1 MAESDNSSRFQPTP
15 EQLESFEL
23 YRTAAHQGIAGAQ
36 CRLGIMYST
45 GQGVLKDDIAAARWF
60 KLAAEQ
66 GDIEAQGGLALAY
79 ASGKGV
85 TQDLVAAHMWISLAI
100 KELTGDVQK
109 RAITFRDGLS
119 SALTIEQRETAER
132 LAQDW
137 TPSNQQL
144 SSDA

>member
-1 MAESDNSSRFQPTP
+1 MTESDSSSRFQATP

-23 YRTAAHQGIAGAQ
+23 YRTAAHQGVAGAQ

-45 GQGVLKDDIAAARWF
+45 GQGVLKDETEGTRWF

-66 GDIEAQGGLALAY
+66 GDTEAQGGLALAY
-79 ASGKGV
+79 ASGRGV
-85 TQDLVAAHMWISLAI
+85 PQDFVSAYVWISLAV

-119 SALTIEQRETAER
+119 TALTSEQLKKADQLVQE
-132 LAQDW
+132 W
-137 TPSNQQL
+137 TPSNQ
-144 SSDA
+144 